1 MTQLALYVQL
11 EAKPGKEQ
19 EVAAFLSGAR
29 RIVEFRARYD
39 RMVRH
44 QDGAANLRHFRRLR

>member
-19 EVAAFLSGAR
+19 EVAAFLSSAQHM
-29 RIVEFRARYD
+29 VEAEPETL
-39 RMVRH
+39 
-44 QDGAANLRHFRRLR
+44 QEAA